1 MKQKWLLFPACEK
14 ANEEMVELIL
24 KSGGNPSRGNNY
36 GVTPLQEAVQNQN
49 VSMCKQLVEAGA
61 KIWTKNTYGIEAL
74 YTAAQG
80 GWTEVLKFLIKQGE
94 FHQDSGGLY

>member
-36 GVTPLQEAVQNQN
+36 GVTPLQEAVGKN

-74 YTAAQG
+74 FTAAQG
-80 GWTEVLKFLIKQGE
+80 GCTEVLKFLIKQGE